1 MKIQK
6 LSALPA
12 FYCFVPLL
20 SMNARALQFEKNCAV
35 LRKYIPEPVVE
46 TMALWI
52 VDYDFKLKIKK
63 ERSTRLGDYT
73 SPRNGMNHVITV
85 NHNLNKYSFL
95 ITLIH
100 EVAHLTTFNKFKDK
114 VSPHGQEWKNE
125 FRMLMQPFLVPEVFP
140 IDILY
145 AIRQYIQNPAASSCT
160 DSNLLR
166 TLKLYD
172 EDQNQVFLEY
182 LPYKSVF
189 LYNGNKVFQ
198 KGERVRK
205 RFRCVEIS
213 TGTVYLFNPLTEVE
227 LFEELAD
234 NK

>member
-1 MKIQK
+1 
-6 LSALPA
+6 
-12 FYCFVPLL
+12 
-20 SMNARALQFEKNCAV
+20 MNARAIQFEKNCNV

-46 TMALWI
+46 TIAMWI

-73 SPRNGMNHVITV
+73 SPRNGMNHLITI
-85 NHNLNKYSFL
+85 NHNLNKYSFF
-95 ITLIH
+95 ITLVH
-100 EVAHLTTFNKFKDK
+100 EVAHLTTFNKFKDN

-125 FRMLMQPFLVPEVFP
+125 FRMLMQPFLVTEVFP
-140 IDILY
+140 IDVLY
-145 AIRQYIQNPAASSCT
+145 AVRQYIQNPAASSCT
-160 DSNLLR
+160 DDQLLR

-172 EDQNQVFLEY
+172 ENTGQIFLEH
-182 LPYKSVF
+182 LPFRSVF

-198 KGERVRK
+198 KGERIRK
-205 RFRCVEIS
+205 RFRCTEIS

-227 LFEELAD
+227 LFEELAN